1 MWLFGRVRGPI
12 LSGAPNV
19 PSRSQCKYLIIGGGI
34 IGCSIA
40 YHLAK
45 AGEKDI
51 VLLEQSALTA
61 GAPWHAPRVVGQ
73 LLSSRNTNRRSAK
86 RRVGNGGVR
95 TGRLRGSTQHLNK

>member
-51 VLLEQSALTA
+51 VLLEKSALTA
-61 GAPWHAPRVVGQ
+61 GATGHAAGLVGQ
-73 LLSSRNTNRRSAK
+73 LRSSRHPTRQLPRPVALYQ
-86 RRVGNGGVR
+86 
-95 TGRLRGSTQHLNK
+95 RLAAAT